1 MSDSGTTNAAGS
13 ADSGTGPLHDLLVD
27 SFERVHGLVEG
38 LTYGLSPAVATWRV
52 DDGSNSIAWLLWHL
66 TRVQDDHVAGL
77 AGVEQVWPRW
87 RDDFA
92 LPFGPW
98 ATGYGQSPDET
109 AGVRADA
116 RLLAGYHAD
125 VHAMTLRY
133 LGGVAADGGEA
144 ELARVVDDAWDPPV
158 TAGVRLVSVIGDTL
172 QHLGQAAYVKG
183 LAERAGVR

>member
-1 MSDSGTTNAAGS
+1 MSESGSPSSTSSTGAGS
-13 ADSGTGPLHDLLVD
+13 GPLHDLLVD

-38 LTYGLSPAVATWRV
+38 LTHRLSPAVATWRA
-52 DDGSNSIAWLLWHL
+52 DGEANPIAWLLWHL

-77 AGVEQVWPRW
+77 AGVEQAWPQW
-87 RDDFA
+87 RDRFA

-98 ATGYGQSPDET
+98 ATGYGQSPEEAAQVQASGD
-109 AGVRADA
+109 
-116 RLLAGYHAD
+116 LLAGYHAD
-125 VHAMTLRY
+125 VHALTLRY
-133 LGGVAADGGEA
+133 LDRIGSDGGEA

-183 LAERAGVR
+183 LAERAGVA